1 MPVNLYEVL
10 WIFVIYAFAGW
21 CTEVA
26 YAGLNKGVFVN
37 RGFLNGPYCPLY
49 GFGVL
54 IVVVVL
60 TPLKGNMLMLFLG
73 SVLLTSILEY
83 FTGLILEKVF
93 GNKWWDYSHLPFNIQ
108 GYICLKFSIFWGLG
122 CMFIMNTVH
131 PGVYK
136 VIQWIP
142 KKLGTFF
149 LAIIMIAFAI
159 DVCVTVNT
167 ILKFNRKM
175 RMLEEVAAR
184 MRKLSDEIGE
194 DIFEKVTDFAEKAEE
209 VEEYLEEKRDDAQEY
224 LEEKRA
230 DAQEYLEEKR
240 ADVQEYL
247 NDKHDDALEARK
259 RMAETRT
266 KLEEA
271 RAEYRAVLAEKP
283 FGVRRL
289 TKAFPNMK
297 SKKYDKVLRQYKEYL
312 KMINQKK

>member
-54 IVVVVL
+54 IVVVML
-60 TPLKGNMLMLFLG
+60 TPLKGNMLVLFLG

-93 GNKWWDYSHLPFNIQ
+93 GNKWWDYSNIPFNIQ
-108 GYICLKFSIFWGLG
+108 GYVCLKFSIFWGLG

-142 KKLGTFF
+142 KKLGTFL

-175 RMLEEVAAR
+175 RMLEDVAAR

-194 DIFEKVTDFAEKAEE
+194 DIFEKVTDIAEKAEE
-209 VEEYLEEKRDDAQEY
+209 VEEYLEEKRDDAQGY

-240 ADVQEYL
+240 ADVQEAKEKL
-247 NDKHDDALEARK
+247 DDAKLKLMEAR
-259 RMAETRT
+259 E
-266 KLEEA
+266 
-271 RAEYRAVLAEKP
+271 EYRTMLAEKT
-283 FGVRRL
+283 FGFHRL
-289 TKAFPNMK
+289 TKAFPDMK
-297 SKKYDKVLRQYKEYL
+297 SKKYDKVLQQYKEYL
-312 KMINQKK
+312 EMINQKK